1 MSRLADRE
9 KSSEDVWRSAVVST
23 VDAHTE
29 DISALDERLGKIL
42 WALVG
47 ILISTSTAAV
57 LLALNLVVAR

>member
-1 MSRLADRE
+1 MSRTSERVGLDPNTRFLLAE
-9 KSSEDVWRSAVVST
+9 KDL
-23 VDAHTE
+23 DDHT
-29 DISALDERLGKIL
+29 DDLSALDERLGKIL

>member
-1 MSRLADRE
+1 MSRTAERAQLDHPTRFLLAE
-9 KSSEDVWRSAVVST
+9 KDLDDHA
-23 VDAHTE
+23 A

-57 LLALNLVVAR
+57 LLALNLVVAQ

>member
-1 MSRLADRE
+1 MAKLADRE
-9 KSSEDVWRSAVVST
+9 KSSEEVWRSAAASI
-23 VDAHTE
+23 VDSHTD